1 MSGISINP
9 ITLAQQ
15 TTFIQH
21 IIPSGNDLRP
31 FCETDMSKRLV
42 PSMAALQCFEAAAR
56 HLSFTRA
63 AEELHLTQS
72 AVSKQV
78 AQLEEMLRHHLF
90 LRIRRRLQLT
100 PAGALYLTEVNKILT
115 QVDMSS
121 RYILSYGEETEVLKV
136 ATQPSFGV
144 RWLIPH
150 LKGFG
155 KQHPN
160 IHLDIRNEL
169 EPFALLQAKADVVF
183 FFGQG
188 TWPGATCIELF
199 GEDVIPVCAPEL
211 LQGRPLGSA
220 EELAEQVLLQSTS
233 RPEAWHEWFL
243 EQNLHSQHSYHG
255 PRFDT
260 FYMCLSAAQAG
271 CGVALVPRYLVE
283 NELAEGKL
291 IIPWDHAMRS
301 TGSHFLA
308 FSEHSAEVPK
318 VRSLVDWIRKELP
331 TANPQHPEKTE

>member
-1 MSGISINP
+1 MWISINP
-9 ITLAQQ
+9 MTLAQQ
-15 TTFIQH
+15 TTFIPY
-21 IIPSGNDLRP
+21 IIPPGNEQSAV
-31 FCETDMSKRLV
+31 ETAMSKRLV
-42 PSMAALQCFEAAAR
+42 PSMTALQCFEAAAR

-100 PAGALYLTEVNKILT
+100 PAGSLYLAEVNKILT

-121 RYILSYGEETEVLKV
+121 RYVLTYGEQTEVLKV

-155 KQHPN
+155 KRHPN
-160 IHLDIRNEL
+160 IHLDIRNEM
-169 EPFALLQAKADVVF
+169 EPFALLQGSADAVF
-183 FFGQG
+183 FYGQG
-188 TWPGATCIELF
+188 TWPGATCVELF
-199 GEDVIPVCAPEL
+199 GEEVVPVCAPEL
-211 LQGRPLGSA
+211 LQGRALHDASEVA
-220 EELAEQVLLQSTS
+220 ELVLLQSTS

-243 EQNLHSQHSYHG
+243 EQRLHTDNSYHG

-260 FYMCLSAAQAG
+260 FYMALSAAQAG
-271 CGVALVPRYLVE
+271 CGVALVPRYLVSK
-283 NELAEGKL
+283 ELAEGSL
-291 IIPWDHAMRS
+291 VVAWDYAMKS
-301 TGSHFLA
+301 PGAHYLA
-308 FSEHSAEVPK
+308 FAEHAAEVPK
-318 VRSLVDWIRKELP
+318 VRALVEWVREQL
-331 TANPQHPEKTE
+331 QG

>member
-1 MSGISINP
+1 MIK
-9 ITLAQQ
+9 AA
-15 TTFIQH
+15 
-21 IIPSGNDLRP
+21 
-31 FCETDMSKRLV
+31 ETAMSKRLV
-42 PSMAALQCFEAAAR
+42 PSMTALQCFEAAAR

-100 PAGALYLTEVNKILT
+100 PAGSLYLAEVNKILT

-121 RYILSYGEETEVLKV
+121 RYILTYGEQTEILKV

-160 IHLDIRNEL
+160 IHLDIRNEM
-169 EPFALLQAKADVVF
+169 EPFALLQGSADVVF
-183 FFGQG
+183 FYGQG

-199 GEDVIPVCAPEL
+199 DEEVVPVCAPERMA
-211 LQGRPLGSA
+211 GRALEDAS
-220 EELAEQVLLQSTS
+220 ELADLVLLQSTS

-243 EQNLHSQHSYHG
+243 ELGLHSVSAYHG

-260 FYMCLSAAQAG
+260 FYMALSAAQAG
-271 CGVALVPRYLVE
+271 CGVALVPRYLVAR
-283 NELAEGKL
+283 ELAEGSL
-291 IIPWDHAMRS
+291 VIAWDHAMPS
-301 TGSHFLA
+301 TGKHYLA
-308 FSEHSAEVPK
+308 YAEHAAEVPK
-318 VRSLVDWIRKELP
+318 VRALVQWIGQQLQ
-331 TANPQHPEKTE
+331 A

>member
-1 MSGISINP
+1 
-9 ITLAQQ
+9 
-15 TTFIQH
+15 
-21 IIPSGNDLRP
+21 
-31 FCETDMSKRLV
+31 MSKRLV
-42 PSMAALQCFEAAAR
+42 PSMTALQCFEAAAR

-100 PAGALYLTEVNKILT
+100 PAGSLYLAEVNKILT

-121 RYILSYGEETEVLKV
+121 RYVQTYGTQTEVLKV

-155 KQHPN
+155 KRHPN
-160 IHLDIRNEL
+160 IHLDIRNEM
-169 EPFALLQAKADVVF
+169 EPFALLQGSADVVF
-183 FFGQG
+183 FYGQG
-188 TWPGATCIELF
+188 TWPGATCVELF
-199 GEDVIPVCAPEL
+199 GEEVVPVCAPEL
-211 LQGRPLGSA
+211 LQGRT
-220 EELAEQVLLQSTS
+220 LADAGALADLVLLQSAS

-243 EQNLHSQHSYHG
+243 EQGLHTDNSYHG

-260 FYMCLSAAQAG
+260 FYMALSAAQSG
-271 CGVALVPRYLVE
+271 CGVALVPRYLVAR
-283 NELAEGKL
+283 ELAEGSL
-291 IIPWDHAMRS
+291 VMAWDHAMKS
-301 TGSHFLA
+301 NGAHYLA
-308 FSEHSAEVPK
+308 YAEHAAEVPK
-318 VRSLVDWIRKELP
+318 VRALVEWIKE
-331 TANPQHPEKTE
+331 QV

>member
-1 MSGISINP
+1 
-9 ITLAQQ
+9 
-15 TTFIQH
+15 
-21 IIPSGNDLRP
+21 
-31 FCETDMSKRLV
+31 MSKRLV

-100 PAGALYLTEVNKILT
+100 PAGALYLAEVNKILT

-121 RYILSYGEETEVLKV
+121 RYILSYGEQTEVLKV

-155 KQHPN
+155 KRYPN
-160 IHLDIRNEL
+160 IHLDIRNEM

-183 FFGQG
+183 FYGQG

-199 GEDVIPVCAPEL
+199 GEDVLPVCSPEL
-211 LQGRPLGSA
+211 LQGRTLEDAS
-220 EELAEQVLLQSTS
+220 ELSDFVLLQSTT

-243 EQNLHSQHSYHG
+243 EQGLHSANSYHG

-260 FYMCLSAAQAG
+260 FHMCLSAAQAG
-271 CGVALVPRYLVE
+271 CGVALVPSYLAAC
-283 NELAEGKL
+283 ELAEGKL
-291 IIPWDHAMRS
+291 VVPWAHRMRS
-301 TGSHFLA
+301 NGAHFLA
-308 FSEHSAEVPK
+308 FSEHAAEVPK
-318 VRSLVDWIRKELP
+318 VRSLVDWI
-331 TANPQHPEKTE
+331 AGQVAMGSS

>member
-1 MSGISINP
+1 
-9 ITLAQQ
+9 
-15 TTFIQH
+15 
-21 IIPSGNDLRP
+21 
-31 FCETDMSKRLV
+31 MSKRLV

-100 PAGALYLTEVNKILT
+100 PAGALYLAEVNKILT

-121 RYILSYGEETEVLKV
+121 RYILSYGEQTEVLKV

-144 RWLIPH
+144 RWLIPN

-155 KQHPN
+155 KRHPN
-160 IHLDIRNEL
+160 IHLDIRNEM
-169 EPFALLQAKADVVF
+169 EPFALLQATADVVF

-199 GEDVIPVCAPEL
+199 REEVVPVCSPDL
-211 LQGRPLGSA
+211 LQGRPLADAGEVA
-220 EELAEQVLLQSTS
+220 EMVLLQSTS

-243 EQNLHSQHSYHG
+243 EQGLHSANSYHG

-260 FYMCLSAAQAG
+260 FYMSLSAAQAG
-271 CGVALVPRYLVE
+271 CGVALVPRYLVAK
-283 NELAEGKL
+283 ELAEGSL
-291 IIPWDHAMRS
+291 VTPWNHAMRS
-301 TGSHFLA
+301 NGAYYLA
-308 FSEHSAEVPK
+308 FAEHAAEVPK
-318 VRSLVDWIRKELP
+318 VRALVEWTKEQLDS
-331 TANPQHPEKTE
+331 

>member
-1 MSGISINP
+1 
-9 ITLAQQ
+9 
-15 TTFIQH
+15 
-21 IIPSGNDLRP
+21 
-31 FCETDMSKRLV
+31 MSKRLV

-63 AEELHLTQS
+63 AQELHLTQS

-78 AQLEEMLRHHLF
+78 AQLEEMLCHNLF
-90 LRIRRRLQLT
+90 QRVRRRLHLT
-100 PAGALYLTEVNKILT
+100 PAGSLYLAEVNKILT

-121 RYILSYGEETEVLKV
+121 RYILSYGQQTEVLKV

-155 KQHPN
+155 KRYPN
-160 IHLDIRNEL
+160 IHLDICNEM
-169 EPFALLQAKADVVF
+169 EPFALLQNTADVVF
-183 FFGQG
+183 FYGQG

-199 GEDVIPVCAPEL
+199 GDEVVPVCAPEL
-211 LQGRPLGSA
+211 LQGHTLTEAG
-220 EELAEQVLLQSTS
+220 ELAERVLLQSTS

-243 EQNLHSQHSYHG
+243 EQGLHSANSYHG

-260 FYMCLSAAQAG
+260 FYMCVGAALSG

-283 NELAEGKL
+283 QELAEGKL
-291 IIPWDHAMRS
+291 VVAWAHTMPSEGAHFIAHA
-301 TGSHFLA
+301 
-308 FSEHSAEVPK
+308 EHAAQVPK
-318 VRSLVDWIRKELP
+318 VKAFVEWIQGRI
-331 TANPQHPEKTE
+331 TI

>member
-1 MSGISINP
+1 
-9 ITLAQQ
+9 
-15 TTFIQH
+15 
-21 IIPSGNDLRP
+21 
-31 FCETDMSKRLV
+31 MSKRLV
-42 PSMAALQCFEAAAR
+42 PSMTALQCFEAAAR

-100 PAGALYLTEVNKILT
+100 PAGSLYLAEVNKILT

-121 RYILSYGEETEVLKV
+121 RYVQTYGTQTEVLKV

-155 KQHPN
+155 KRHPN
-160 IHLDIRNEL
+160 IHLDIRNEM
-169 EPFALLQAKADVVF
+169 EPFALLQGSADVVF
-183 FFGQG
+183 FYGQG
-188 TWPGATCIELF
+188 TWPGATCVELF
-199 GEDVIPVCAPEL
+199 GEEVVPVCAPEL
-211 LQGRPLGSA
+211 LQGRTLPDAGA
-220 EELAEQVLLQSTS
+220 LADLVLLQSAS

-243 EQNLHSQHSYHG
+243 EQGLHTVNSYHG

-260 FYMCLSAAQAG
+260 FYMALSAAQSG
-271 CGVALVPRYLVE
+271 CGVALVPRYLVAR
-283 NELAEGKL
+283 ELAEGSL
-291 IIPWDHAMRS
+291 VMAWDHAMKS
-301 TGSHFLA
+301 SGAHYLA
-308 FSEHSAEVPK
+308 YAEHAAEVPK
-318 VRSLVDWIRKELP
+318 VRALVEWVREQL
-331 TANPQHPEKTE
+331 TA

>member
-1 MSGISINP
+1 
-9 ITLAQQ
+9 
-15 TTFIQH
+15 
-21 IIPSGNDLRP
+21 
-31 FCETDMSKRLV
+31 MSKRLV
-42 PSMAALQCFEAAAR
+42 PSMTALQCFEAAAR

-78 AQLEEMLRHHLF
+78 AQLEEMLHHHLF

-100 PAGALYLTEVNKILT
+100 PAGSLYLAEVNKILT

-121 RYILSYGEETEVLKV
+121 RYILTYGEQTEILKV

-155 KQHPN
+155 KRYPN
-160 IHLDIRNEL
+160 IHLDIRNEM
-169 EPFALLQAKADVVF
+169 EPFSLLQGSADVVF

-188 TWPGATCIELF
+188 TWPGATCVQLF
-199 GEDVIPVCAPEL
+199 DEEVVPVCAPEL
-211 LQGRPLGSA
+211 LQGRELSDASA
-220 EELAEQVLLQSTS
+220 LAELVLMQSTS

-243 EQNLHSQHSYHG
+243 EQGLHTDNSYHG

-260 FYMCLSAAQAG
+260 FYMALSAAQAG
-271 CGVALVPRYLVE
+271 CGVALVPRYLAE
-283 NELAEGKL
+283 KELAEGSL
-291 IIPWDHAMRS
+291 VIAWQHAMRS
-301 TGSHFLA
+301 NGAHYLA
-308 FSEHSAEVPK
+308 YAEHAAEVPK
-318 VRSLVDWIRKELP
+318 VRALVEWI
-331 TANPQHPEKTE
+331 KTQLGG

>member
-1 MSGISINP
+1 
-9 ITLAQQ
+9 
-15 TTFIQH
+15 
-21 IIPSGNDLRP
+21 
-31 FCETDMSKRLV
+31 MSKRLV
-42 PSMAALQCFEAAAR
+42 PSMTALQCFEAAAR

-100 PAGALYLTEVNKILT
+100 PAGSLYLAEVNKILT

-121 RYILSYGEETEVLKV
+121 RYVQTYGTQTEVLKV

-155 KQHPN
+155 KRHPN
-160 IHLDIRNEL
+160 IHLDIRNEM
-169 EPFALLQAKADVVF
+169 EPFALLQGSADVVF
-183 FFGQG
+183 FYGQG
-188 TWPGATCIELF
+188 TWPGATCVELF
-199 GEDVIPVCAPEL
+199 GEEVVPVCAPEL
-211 LQGRPLGSA
+211 LQGRTLPDAGA
-220 EELAEQVLLQSTS
+220 LAELVLLQSAS

-243 EQNLHSQHSYHG
+243 EQGLHTDNSYHG

-260 FYMCLSAAQAG
+260 FYMALSAAQSG
-271 CGVALVPRYLVE
+271 CGVALVPRYLVAK
-283 NELAEGKL
+283 ELAEGSL
-291 IIPWDHAMRS
+291 VMAWNHAMKS
-301 TGSHFLA
+301 NGAHYLA
-308 FSEHSAEVPK
+308 FAEHAAEVPK
-318 VRSLVDWIRKELP
+318 VRALVEWVREQL
-331 TANPQHPEKTE
+331 QG